1 MFLEYIYY
9 TILKERLKFIRNI
22 LKEEGTVSNSLL
34 LTELDIS
41 ESTLRRDLDY
51 LQDKG
56 EIKRVRGGATLN
68 KLLEE
73 TNYKFNE
80 TINIKAKKN
89 IAKKASLLIEDG
101 FYIFL
106 DAGTTT
112 YSLIEFFVDKN
123 ITVVTNGLMHL
134 EKLSALSIPTILL
147 GGKVKASTFISY
159 GEQTI
164 NEINNLNFDL
174 AFIGANGV
182 DDKIYTTADINEALI
197 KKAAIKSS
205 NKAYILADSSKIGKK
220 YFANICSFEQAE
232 LIKED

>member
-1 MFLEYIYY
+1 MIFE
-9 TILKERLKFIRNI
+9 ERLKFIRNI

-51 LQDKG
+51 LQDRG
-56 EIKRVRGGATLN
+56 EIKRVHGGATLN

-80 TINIKAKKN
+80 TTNIEAKKN

-101 FYIFL
+101 SYIFL

-112 YSLIEFFVDKN
+112 YSLIEFLADKN

-134 EKLSALSIPTILL
+134 ENLSALSIPTILL

-182 DDKIYTTADINEALI
+182 DDKSYTTADINEALI

>member
-1 MFLEYIYY
+1 MILE
-9 TILKERLKFIRNI
+9 ERLKFIRNI
-22 LKEEGTVSNSLL
+22 LKEGGTVSNSLL

-51 LQDKG
+51 LQDRG
-56 EIKRVRGGATLN
+56 EIKRVHGGAILN

-73 TNYKFNE
+73 TYYKFNE
-80 TINIKAKKN
+80 TTNIEAKKN

-101 FYIFL
+101 SYIFL

-134 EKLSALSIPTILL
+134 EKLSALSISTILL

-182 DDKIYTTADINEALI
+182 DDESYTTADINEALI
-197 KKAAIKSS
+197 KK
-205 NKAYILADSSKIGKK
+205 L
-220 YFANICSFEQAE
+220 Q
-232 LIKED
+232 

>member
-147 GGKVKASTFISY
+147 GGQS
-159 GEQTI
+159 
-164 NEINNLNFDL
+164 
-174 AFIGANGV
+174 
-182 DDKIYTTADINEALI
+182 
-197 KKAAIKSS
+197 
-205 NKAYILADSSKIGKK
+205 
-220 YFANICSFEQAE
+220 
-232 LIKED
+232 